1 MENTKPQRR
10 YDLDWLRI
18 FIILAVFVF
27 HSGRFFDMDDWHIK
41 NPETYMGAQVWSTF
55 MVNWL
60 MPFVFIISGASLFF
74 ALNRR
79 GTLKFIDD
87 KIRRLFVPLIVGIFS
102 HIILQ
107 VYLERLTHRQ
117 FSGSFWEFIPQYFKG
132 WYGFG
137 GNFAWMGLHLWYLLV
152 LFVFTL
158 LCYPLFYWLK
168 SAAGSK
174 LLSGLGKFLALPG
187 AEYLL
192 ALPVAWLVVELNPR
206 GMLGMRSFGGW
217 PLPVYLLFFIYGF
230 IVMAHE
236 GLQARIQQ
244 FRWISLAAGLA
255 CVVTLILMW
264 AERGDPA
271 FGTSRYLQIFGLF
284 GISSWCWI
292 LAFLGFGF
300 KHFTRS
306 MPILTYATE
315 AVLPFYVLHQ
325 TVLLCIGYFVTRW
338 HLPDAV
344 KFVAISSSSFIVI
357 MVVYEF
363 LVRRS
368 NLLRFLFGMKP
379 KKKSQLPAVSSAG
392 LARADG

>member
-1 MENTKPQRR
+1 
-10 YDLDWLRI
+10 
-18 FIILAVFVF
+18 
-27 HSGRFFDMDDWHIK
+27 
-41 NPETYMGAQVWSTF
+41 
-55 MVNWL
+55 
-60 MPFVFIISGASLFF
+60 MPFGFIISGASLFY

-79 GTLKFIDD
+79 GTWKFIDD
-87 KIRRLFVPLIVGIFS
+87 KIRRLFVPLVVGIFS

-117 FSGSFWEFIPQYFKG
+117 FFGSFWEFIPEYFNG

-137 GNFAWMGLHLWYLLV
+137 GNFAWMGLHLWYLLI

-168 SAAGSK
+168 SATGSK
-174 LLSGLGKFLALPG
+174 LLSGLGKILALPG
-187 AEYLL
+187 AVYLL
-192 ALPVAWLVVELNPR
+192 ALPVAWLLVGLTPR
-206 GMLGMRSFGGW
+206 GLLGMRSFGGW
-217 PLPVYLLFFIYGF
+217 PLPVYLLFFVYGF

-244 FRWISLAAGLA
+244 FRWISLAAGIA

-264 AERGDPA
+264 ARRGDPV

-284 GISSWCWI
+284 SISSWCWI

-315 AVLPFYVLHQ
+315 AVLPFYVMHQ
-325 TVLLCIGYFVTRW
+325 TVLLCLGYFVTRW
-338 HLPDAV
+338 PIPDAI
-344 KFVAISSSSFIVI
+344 KFLTISLGSFVII
-357 MVVYEF
+357 MVIYEF
-363 LVRRS
+363 LVRRI

-379 KKKSQLPAVSSAG
+379 KKKLQTSAVGAAG